1 MQIGGVCISAEAT
14 HRHDRTECGPGS
26 LRHRRYAPL
35 VLAASTRR
43 RQTGLRL
50 RAPKGAPV
58 RYSSWALRPPLT
70 RCFAGSH
77 PARFLPRMASSL
89 WLSQTV
95 SVTWHAATAPC
106 GAINKTLAGECAP
119 MPDLWRE
126 TIAGEIN
133 CHAVRATQLR
143 RPIAGCGVR
152 STGRKRIGPDVAGT
166 VLSDA
171 KTTKA
176 TNAGTT
182 ISETT
187 RRELQGGEQKDCQSK
202 AEQSM
207 GRHAVRAKRFRSPDQ
222 ATMSLAACLNGRHPF
237 GGSTRKITAVH

>member
-1 MQIGGVCISAEAT
+1 M
-14 HRHDRTECGPGS
+14 
-26 LRHRRYAPL
+26 
-35 VLAASTRR
+35 
-43 RQTGLRL
+43 
-50 RAPKGAPV
+50 
-58 RYSSWALRPPLT
+58 
-70 RCFAGSH
+70 
-77 PARFLPRMASSL
+77 
-89 WLSQTV
+89 
-95 SVTWHAATAPC
+95 
-106 GAINKTLAGECAP
+106 NKTLVGECAP
-119 MPDLWRE
+119 MPDLRRE

-176 TNAGTT
+176 TNAGTVT

-187 RRELQGGEQKDCQSK
+187 RLELQGGEQKDSQSK
-202 AEQSM
+202 AERSM
-207 GRHAVRAKRFRSPDQ
+207 GRHAVRAKRFRSQDQ
-222 ATMSLAACLNGRHPF
+222 ATMSLAACLNARYPF